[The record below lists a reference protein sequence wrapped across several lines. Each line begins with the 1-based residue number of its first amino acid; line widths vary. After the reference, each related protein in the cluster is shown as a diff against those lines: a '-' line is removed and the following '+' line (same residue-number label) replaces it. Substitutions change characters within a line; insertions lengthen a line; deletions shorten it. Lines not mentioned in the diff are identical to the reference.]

1 MFQEMTYNFEP
12 SFMILLT
19 CIVFLMLDIS
29 IFDYMLQAKIFER
42 LEIRKWTIR
51 MTERNDDGK

>member
-12 SFMILLT
+12 GSMILLP

>member
-1 MFQEMTYNFEP
+1 MFQEMTYNGEP
-12 SFMILLT
+12 SFMIFLT

>member
-12 SFMILLT
+12 SFMIFLT

>member
-1 MFQEMTYNFEP
+1 MTYNFEP
-12 SFMILLT
+12 GSMILLT